1 MSERDKA
8 TSIAKLMSA
17 AGRKKTRQ
25 PIKVVKAAGPN
36 RGIAGRPKGGS
47 FLFSLLLTRSLLTMF
62 FYSQG
67 AVQDGRPTYEEGNAG
82 TEKGVEKEEVDT
94 YETAER
100 SRTGC
105 PKIFSDFSP
114 SPEDQ
119 CEMTNLETLLVL
131 THYILSILT
140 LLTDLTKLVR
150 G

>member
-94 YETAER
+94 KMQRGAEAAAPR
-100 SRTGC
+100 FLPIFRRLQ
-105 PKIFSDFSP
+105 KI
-114 SPEDQ
+114 
-119 CEMTNLETLLVL
+119 N
-131 THYILSILT
+131 
-140 LLTDLTKLVR
+140 VR
-150 G
+150 